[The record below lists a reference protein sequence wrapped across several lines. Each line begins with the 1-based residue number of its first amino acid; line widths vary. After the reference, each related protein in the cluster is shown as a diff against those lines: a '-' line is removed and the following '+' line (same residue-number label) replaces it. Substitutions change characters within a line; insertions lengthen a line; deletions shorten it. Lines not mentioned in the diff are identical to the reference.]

1 MITKNKTLNT
11 IIVTVLKVLF
21 WLSAIL
27 MFSTGITYF
36 HEPVGAVAFQVVFA
50 FGLIAI
56 VYFSLREL
64 VDLLILDNYARRTE
78 FDDLKARVRM
88 LEDDCSMYNIEIN
101 RIKRDTSKEK
111 TIKSI
116 DFS

>member
-1 MITKNKTLNT
+1 MITKNKILNAV
-11 IIVTVLKVLF
+11 IVTGLKILF
-21 WLSAIL
+21 WLSAIS
-27 MFSTGITYF
+27 MFITGITYF
-36 HEPVGAVAFQVVFA
+36 SEPVGAVAFQVVFA

-78 FDDLKARVRM
+78 VEDLKTRVRK
-88 LEDDCSMYNIEIN
+88 LEDECSQYNIEIS

>member
-1 MITKNKTLNT
+1 MIIKNKTLNAV
-11 IIVTVLKVLF
+11 IVTGLKILF
-21 WLSAIL
+21 WLSTIS
-27 MFSTGITYF
+27 MFITGITYF

-64 VDLLILDNYARRTE
+64 VELLILDNYARRTE
-78 FDDLKARVRM
+78 VEDLKTRVRR
-88 LEDDCSMYNIEIN
+88 LEDECSQYNIEIS

>member
-1 MITKNKTLNT
+1 MITKNKTLNAV
-11 IIVTVLKVLF
+11 IVTVLKILF
-21 WLSAIL
+21 WLNIIFACA
-27 MFSTGITYF
+27 TGIAYF
-36 HEPVGAVAFQVVFA
+36 HEPIGAVAFQVVFA

-78 FDDLKARVRM
+78 VEDLKTRVRR
-88 LEDDCSMYNIEIN
+88 LEDECSQYNIEIS
-101 RIKRDTSKEK
+101 RIKRVTSKEK

-116 DFS
+116 GFN

>member
-11 IIVTVLKVLF
+11 VIVTVLKVLF

-27 MFSTGITYF
+27 MFSTGIAYF
-36 HEPVGAVAFQVVFA
+36 HEPIGTVAFQVTFVLA
-50 FGLIAI
+50 LIAI

-78 FDDLKARVRM
+78 IEDLKTRVRM
-88 LEDDCSMYNIEIN
+88 LEDECSQYNIEIS
-101 RIKRDTSKEK
+101 RIKRDASKEK

>member
-1 MITKNKTLNT
+1 MITKNKTLNAV
-11 IIVTVLKVLF
+11 IVTVLKVLF

-27 MFSTGITYF
+27 MFITGIAYF
-36 HEPVGAVAFQVVFA
+36 HEPIGAVAFQVVFA

-56 VYFSLREL
+56 VYFSIREL

-78 FDDLKARVRM
+78 VEDLKTRVRR
-88 LEDDCSMYNIEIN
+88 LEDECSQYNIEIS

-111 TIKSI
+111 TTKSI

>member
-64 VDLLILDNYARRTE
+64 IDLLILDNYARRTE
-78 FDDLKARVRM
+78 VEDLKTRVRR

-101 RIKRDTSKEK
+101 RIKRDTNKSK

>member
-21 WLSAIL
+21 WLNCIFA
-27 MFSTGITYF
+27 FATGMAYF
-36 HEPVGAVAFQVVFA
+36 NEPIGTVAFQVTFVLA
-50 FGLIAI
+50 LIAI

-78 FDDLKARVRM
+78 IEDLKTRVRM
-88 LEDDCSMYNIEIN
+88 LEDECSQYNIEIS
-101 RIKRDTSKEK
+101 RIKRDASKEK